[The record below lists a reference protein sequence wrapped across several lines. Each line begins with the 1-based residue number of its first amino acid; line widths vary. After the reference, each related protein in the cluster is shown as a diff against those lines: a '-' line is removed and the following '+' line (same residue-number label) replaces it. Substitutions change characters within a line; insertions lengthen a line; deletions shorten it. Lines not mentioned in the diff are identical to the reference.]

1 MQLCERAGVE
11 IMVPEGIAGL
21 CCGTPW
27 KSKGLTEGYN
37 QMSAQSL
44 SVLQH
49 HSLPIIS
56 DATSCTEGLMELT
69 NGTDLQV
76 IDALEFIA
84 QRVLPA
90 LTIKEKISSLA
101 LHPTCSGVQIGLN
114 ATMSLIADAV
124 AHKVFIPENWACCG
138 FAGDRGLLHPE
149 LTAAATAAEAQELSA
164 REYSAYA
171 SSNRTCEIGM
181 SQATGQSY
189 IHLLEILEQVSRP

>member
-1 MQLCERAGVE
+1 
-11 IMVPEGIAGL
+11 
-21 CCGTPW
+21 
-27 KSKGLTEGYN
+27 
-37 QMSAQSL
+37 MSTQSL
-44 SVLQH
+44 SVLQQ

-69 NGTDLQV
+69 NGTDLHV

-124 AHKVFIPENWACCG
+124 AHKVYIPENWGCCG

-149 LTAAATAAEAQELSA
+149 LTATATAAEAQELS
-164 REYSAYA
+164 REKFSAYA
-171 SSNRTCEIGM
+171 SSNRPC
-181 SQATGQSY
+181 
-189 IHLLEILEQVSRP
+189 